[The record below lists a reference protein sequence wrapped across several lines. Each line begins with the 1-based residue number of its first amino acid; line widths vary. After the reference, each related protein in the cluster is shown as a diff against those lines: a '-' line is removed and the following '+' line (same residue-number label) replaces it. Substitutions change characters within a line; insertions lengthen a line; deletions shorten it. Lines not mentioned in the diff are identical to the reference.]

1 MNLKL
6 FLKHRYVR
14 TSLLSLLGQAMVI
27 AVAAYMLFYTDP
39 SLDRIIALVV
49 VLLVF
54 VFIFAVTLLRLKN
67 LAKVTDSVKLK
78 S

>member
-1 MNLKL
+1 M
-6 FLKHRYVR
+6 
-14 TSLLSLLGQAMVI
+14 SLLGQAMVI
-27 AVAAYMLFYTDP
+27 TVAAYMLFYTDP